1 MKKVLALCT
10 EKSSA
15 EDKAIL
21 NLALDRFSVQHL
33 DEIVVVEN
41 YCRPE
46 RSRPGITYLFKQK
59 QQPYELTQCA
69 NLALDYLEHTYSED
83 FILFCAADDSI
94 PASNYVEIMSQSLAP
109 ATIHHACGHYL
120 SMPLAPDFESTFVP
134 DYRLRCEVPSLDF
147 ALSRISEI
155 GNELIL
161 GGTISFIFDERA
173 RGLRF
178 DNAYDGA
185 WGYEDT
191 DYLFQL
197 IAAGYRVRPI
207 DDAKLWIAISNW
219 KRKGHSSFNHQQNIL
234 GNKNAPYFAS
244 KWLGY
249 RSREKGDTTM
259 KHRKP
264 ANTRRV

>member
-1 MKKVLALCT
+1 M
-10 EKSSA
+10 
-15 EDKAIL
+15 
-21 NLALDRFSVQHL
+21 NLALDRFSVQQL

-41 YCRPE
+41 YSRPGCP
-46 RSRPGITYLFKQK
+46 RPGITYLFKKK

-69 NLALDYLEHTYSED
+69 NLALDYLEHTYPEE
-83 FILFCAADDSI
+83 FVLLCAADDWI
-94 PASNYVEIMSQSLAP
+94 PASNYVEKMSQSLAR
-109 ATIHHACGHYL
+109 ATVHHACGHYL
-120 SMPLAPDFESTFVP
+120 STPFPPDFESTFIP
-134 DYRLRCEVPSLDF
+134 DCRLRCEVPSLDF

-161 GGTISFIFDERA
+161 GGMVSFIFDERA

-197 IAAGYRVRPI
+197 LAEGYCVRPI
-207 DDAKLWIAISNW
+207 DDAKLWIANSNW
-219 KRKGHSSFNHQQNIL
+219 KRKDHKSFDHQRNIL

-244 KWLGY
+244 KWLGH
-249 RSREKGDTTM
+249 RSRT
-259 KHRKP
+259 
-264 ANTRRV
+264 